1 MNKNNVIL
9 SRKDREKVKRKN
21 DIIKAAQKIFAQ
33 KSYEKATLDEI
44 AKEAEYGKGTIYN
57 YFKGKED
64 LFINLIQHGLSQME
78 ENITKV
84 ISENM
89 NCREQLEKILIEVK
103 KFYKKNSDFFRV
115 QIKEYG
121 RLVLYKD
128 GDFKENLMKS
138 YHFMV
143 NGISGILKRGIE
155 NSEIR
160 NINTDK
166 SAEFFIFMI
175 RGLIWRNLCFN
186 IKNISDEDLNL
197 LISLFF
203 DGISC
208 KKKISVNSLRCVY
221 KNK

>member
-1 MNKNNVIL
+1 MNKKNVVL
-9 SRKDREKVKRKN
+9 SRKDREKIRHKN
-21 DIIKAAQKIFAQ
+21 DIIKSAQKIFAQ
-33 KSYEKATLDEI
+33 KSYEKVTLDEI
-44 AKEAEYGKGTIYN
+44 AEEAEYGKGTIYN
-57 YFKGKED
+57 YFEGKED
-64 LFINLIQHGLSQME
+64 LFVNVIQHGLSQME

-84 ISENM
+84 INENM

-103 KFYKKNSDFFRV
+103 KFYKKNRDFFRV

-121 RLVLYKD
+121 RLALYKD

-175 RGLIWRNLCFN
+175 RMLIWKNLCLN
-186 IKNISDEDLNL
+186 IKNISDEDVNL

-208 KKKISVNSLRCVY
+208 RKK
-221 KNK
+221 